1 MKPYLI
7 ALLILGVVSCSQG
20 ETSDSGEE
28 PTVRQEKNDLVA
40 DSLSGAPTMHTL
52 TCVMAEGRLA
62 DDFNGMTLTPHSVD
76 EYVLSYN
83 GFADTILVLEDS
95 DSIFRF
101 ISAVRQDVISWKVV
115 QRKDRLSLDVGGETT
130 VTLRAMEG

>member
-1 MKPYLI
+1 MP
-7 ALLILGVVSCSQG
+7 A
-20 ETSDSGEE
+20 
-28 PTVRQEKNDLVA
+28 
-40 DSLSGAPTMHTL
+40 L

-62 DDFNGMTLTPHSVD
+62 DDFNGMTLTRYSVD

-115 QRKDRLSLDVGGETT
+115 QRNDGLLLDVGGETT
-130 VTLRAMEG
+130 VTLRTMEG

>member
-1 MKPYLI
+1 MKPFLI
-7 ALLILGVVSCSQG
+7 ALLILGVVSCSQDD
-20 ETSDSGEE
+20 TSDSGEE
-28 PTVRQEKNDLVA
+28 PSVRQEKNDPGA
-40 DSLSGAPTMHTL
+40 DTLSGAPTMPAL
-52 TCVMAEGRLA
+52 TYVMAEGRLA
-62 DDFNGMTLTPHSVD
+62 DDFNGMTLTRYSVD

-115 QRKDRLSLDVGGETT
+115 QRNDGLLLDVGGETT
-130 VTLRAMEG
+130 VTLRTMEG